1 MLYILNLEYLPNTA
15 ACNRLIGYYRSMD
28 QMGVKATVVFLNPNN
43 NYDKLKENFNH
54 IKVEYYWKRWLP
66 YRGFFRKIT
75 LSLYIN
81 RFIKRLK
88 PGDIVYTYSISKLTS
103 LCQQVQGVRVY
114 AERTE
119 HPEASNGFPHPLL
132 ALSTEE
138 YKSTVAKLD
147 GLFVISEPLK
157 DYYSKYGIDK
167 SKIEIINMTVDPSR
181 FVNLKKTVR
190 GDRYIAYCGT
200 ASNNKDGVDELIKA
214 FAIVAKQVPNVKLY
228 IIGKTPSKE
237 QKFNNLDLVNVLGI
251 KDRVVFTG
259 IVKSADIP
267 QLLKNAEVLALD
279 RPDNLQAKYG
289 FPTKLGEYLLTENPV
304 VITSVGDIPKFLKD
318 GVSALIAEPFD
329 SEDFSSKLIW
339 ALNNREEAEII
350 GKNGKDIAVKSFNS
364 FSETRKLVD
373 FIDLKNREEF
383 SS

>member
-15 ACNRLIGYYRSMD
+15 ACNRLIGYYHSMD
-28 QMGVKATVVFLNPNN
+28 QMGIKATVVFLNPNN
-43 NYDKLKENFNH
+43 NYDKLNENFNN
-54 IKVEYYWKRWLP
+54 IKVEYYWKNWLP
-66 YRGFFRKIT
+66 YRGLFRKIT
-75 LSLYIN
+75 LSLYIK
-81 RFIKRLK
+81 RFIERLK

-103 LCQQVQGVRVY
+103 LCQQVKGVRVY

-119 HPEASNGFPHPLL
+119 HPKASNGFPHPQL

-157 DYYSKYGIDK
+157 EFYSELGIFK

-181 FVNLKKTVR
+181 FLNIKKTNG

-237 QKFNNLDLVNVLGI
+237 QKFDNLDLVKSLGI

-318 GVSALIAEPFD
+318 GVSALIARPFD

-350 GKNGKDIAVKSFNS
+350 GKNGKEIAVKSFNS

-373 FIDLKNREEF
+373 FINLKNREEF